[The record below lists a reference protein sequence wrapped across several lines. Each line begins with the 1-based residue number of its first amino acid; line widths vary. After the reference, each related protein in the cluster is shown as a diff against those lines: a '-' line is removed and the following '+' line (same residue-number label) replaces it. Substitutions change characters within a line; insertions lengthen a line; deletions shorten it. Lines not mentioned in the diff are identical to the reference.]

1 MVSAIEFCG
10 RKILN
15 QTEFTRFVV
24 VTKLCCRDKDFY
36 KNSPVH
42 TKQFVAAMC
51 HSLLHLVARPVCTQG
66 VICHHDMT
74 CYL

>member
-1 MVSAIEFCG
+1 MVSAIEFCCP
-10 RKILN
+10 KISN
-15 QTEFTRFVV
+15 QTEYTRFVV

-42 TKQFVAAMC
+42 TKQLVAAMC
-51 HSLLHLVARPVCTQG
+51 HSLLHLVAQPVCTQG

-74 CYL
+74 CFL